1 MKIKF
6 ITIWATLLIAIL
18 SGCSS
23 TTKVVEH
30 WADPNFNGN
39 LKNLLVLSL
48 SESTRSRRII
58 EDGFLLELQKRNIQA
73 QVSYDLLPDYEDLNK
88 ESVKA
93 AISGSSIDGV
103 LVIRPAKITKE
114 DRHVQAQSEG
124 TRYDTFYAYVGEYR
138 PNYDSYSITNTVV
151 HLETNLYV
159 VKSENL
165 VWSGKT
171 ESFNPTDVKEL
182 IAELVVKILDQVSK
196 TGFL

>member
-1 MKIKF
+1 MKIKL
-6 ITIWATLLIAIL
+6 ITIWMVLGIVFL

-30 WADPNFNGN
+30 WTDPNFDGK
-39 LKNLLVLSL
+39 LENLLVLSL
-48 SESTRSRRII
+48 NQSSKSRRIV
-58 EDGFLLELQKRNIQA
+58 ENGFLLELKKRNIQA
-73 QVSYDLLPDYEDLNK
+73 QASYDLIPDHEDLNK
-88 ESVKA
+88 EAVKA

-103 LVIRPAKITKE
+103 LVIRPVKITKE
-114 DRHVQAQSEG
+114 DRNVRAQSEG
-124 TRYDTFYAYVGEYR
+124 TRYDTFYAYVGEYS
-138 PNYDSYSITNTVV
+138 PAYDSYTITDTTV

-159 VKSENL
+159 VKDEQL

-182 IAELVVKILDQVSK
+182 IVEVVIKILDQVSK

>member
-1 MKIKF
+1 MKIKI
-6 ITIWATLLIAIL
+6 ITIWTVLVIVFL

-30 WADPNFNGN
+30 WTDPNFDGK
-39 LKNLLVLSL
+39 LENLLVLSL
-48 SESTRSRRII
+48 NQSNKSRRIV
-58 EDGFLLELQKRNIQA
+58 ENGFLLELKKRNIQA
-73 QVSYDLLPDYEDLNK
+73 QASYNLLPNYEDLSK

-103 LVIRPAKITKE
+103 LVMRAVKITKE
-114 DRHVQAQSEG
+114 DRNVREQSDG

-138 PNYDSYSITNTVV
+138 PAYDSYTTTDTTV
-151 HLETNLYV
+151 HMETNLYV
-159 VKSENL
+159 VKDEQL
-165 VWSGKT
+165 VWTGKT

-182 IAELVVKILDQVSK
+182 IAEMVIKILDQVSK

>member
-1 MKIKF
+1 MW
-6 ITIWATLLIAIL
+6 TILVIVFL

-30 WADPNFNGN
+30 WTDPDFDGK
-39 LKNLLVLSL
+39 LENLLVLSL
-48 SESTRSRRII
+48 NQSNKSRRIV
-58 EDGFLLELQKRNIQA
+58 ENGFLLELKKRNIQA
-73 QVSYDLLPDYEDLNK
+73 QASYNLIPDHEDLSK
-88 ESVKA
+88 EAVKA

-103 LVIRPAKITKE
+103 LVMRQVKITKE
-114 DRHVQAQSEG
+114 NRNVRAQSAG

-138 PNYDSYSITNTVV
+138 PAYDSYTTTDTTV

-159 VKSENL
+159 VKNEQL
-165 VWSGKT
+165 VWTGKT

-182 IAELVVKILDQVSK
+182 ITEVVIKILDQVSK